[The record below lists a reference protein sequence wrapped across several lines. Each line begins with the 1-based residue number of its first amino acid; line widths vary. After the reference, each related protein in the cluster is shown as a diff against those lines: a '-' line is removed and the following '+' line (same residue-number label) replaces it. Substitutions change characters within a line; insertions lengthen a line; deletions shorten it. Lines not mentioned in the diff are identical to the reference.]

1 MSQALPS
8 LDLLPVFNA
17 QPGATLL
24 LSPEWMIVGASD
36 DYLAATSTQRDT
48 IVGQF
53 IFDAFPDNPQTPEAN
68 AVANVR
74 ASLRQVLATKQPH
87 DMVPQHYDVPD
98 QTRPGHFLERHWKPR
113 HTPVL
118 DPAGQ
123 VQFIIQS
130 VQDITAS
137 RLAERQLR
145 ESQAREQAAMV
156 EAERQRTELQRVFA
170 QSPIAMGLLRGPD
183 LLIEMANVRM
193 GHIWGR
199 PVAQLL
205 GRPHFEALPD
215 LAGQGFE
222 QVLAGVLATG
232 QPYEQLEQPI
242 TIAHPEQPY
251 HGYLNITYLPEQD
264 AHGQSTG
271 ILIYASDV
279 TEQVRAR
286 QQVQLLNQELEAR
299 VQQRTEELAASN
311 EQLHQSNTR
320 LRLTNADLDNF
331 VYTASHDLKAPISNI
346 EGLLLLLPET
356 VRADEQAASI
366 LTHMQQAV
374 ERFKRTI
381 SHLTDVSRLQV
392 EFAQPA
398 LPLRLADV
406 VEDVR
411 QDLLPQLTATQ
422 AALEV
427 AVDESWPRVFSAK
440 NLRSVLYNLLSNAL
454 KYRHPTRPPR
464 VRIACVH
471 TDHHF
476 VLTVQD
482 NGLGLSEP
490 QQTRLFQLFQR
501 LHTHVEGTGVG
512 LYMVKRIVEQAGG
525 QITVQSQAG
534 IGTTFTLLFPA

>member
-1 MSQALPS
+1 MSQVPPS

-24 LSPEWMIVGASD
+24 LSPQWVIVGASD
-36 DYLAATSTQRDT
+36 DYLAATLTQRDV

-53 IFDAFPDNPQTPEAN
+53 IFDAFPDNPQAPEAN

-74 ASLRQVLATKQPH
+74 ASLQQVLATKQPH
-87 DMVPQHYDVPD
+87 DMAPQHYDVPD
-98 QTRPGHFLERHWKPR
+98 PTRPGQFVERHWKPR

-118 DPAGQ
+118 DRAGQ

-137 RLAERQLR
+137 WLAERQLR
-145 ESQAREQAAMV
+145 ESQAREQAALA
-156 EAERQRTELQRVFA
+156 EAERHRAELQRVFREA
-170 QSPIAMGLLRGPD
+170 PVAMGLIRGPTFI
-183 LLIEMANVRM
+183 LEWANARM
-193 GHIWGR
+193 GQIWGR
-199 PVAQLL
+199 PLEQVV

-222 QVLAGVLATG
+222 QVFADVLETG
-232 QPYEQLEQPI
+232 RAASFQELLVRIEQTHQSY
-242 TIAHPEQPY
+242 Q
-251 HGYLNITYLPEQD
+251 GYFNITYQPIYGGP
-264 AHGQSTG
+264 HHITG
-271 ILIYASDV
+271 ILCSAFEV
-279 TEQVRAR
+279 TEQVLAR
-286 QQVQLLNQELEAR
+286 QQVEQLNQELETHVQAR
-299 VQQRTEELAASN
+299 TQELTAAN
-311 EQLHQSNTR
+311 KQLVHI
-320 LRLTNADLDNF
+320 NADLDNF

-346 EGLLLLLPET
+346 EGLLLLLPELLPEA
-356 VRADEQAASI
+356 VRTDEEVVSV
-366 LTHMQQAV
+366 LTHIQQAI

-398 LPLRLADV
+398 VPVCLADV
-406 VEDVR
+406 VEDVH

-422 AALEV
+422 AVLEV

-440 NLRSVLYNLLSNAL
+440 NLRSVVYNLLSNAL
-454 KYRHPTRPPR
+454 KYHHPQRPPLI
-464 VRIACVH
+464 RIACVH
-471 TDHHF
+471 TDHQY

-525 QITVQSQAG
+525 QITVQSQVG
-534 IGTTFTLLFPA
+534 KGTTFTLVFPA